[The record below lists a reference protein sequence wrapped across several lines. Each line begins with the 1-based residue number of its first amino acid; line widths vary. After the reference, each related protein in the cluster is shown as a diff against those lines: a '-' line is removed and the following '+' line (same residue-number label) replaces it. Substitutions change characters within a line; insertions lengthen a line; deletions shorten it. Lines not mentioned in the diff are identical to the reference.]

1 MDKTVRSIFWLMALL
16 VVLAY
21 FAGFA
26 ADVNAIAGAGTK
38 LSYALTGRN
47 AQGNF
52 AAYPTGG

>member
-1 MDKTVRSIFWLMALL
+1 MDKTVRSVFWLMALL

-26 ADVNAIAGAGTK
+26 ADVNAIGNAGTK

-47 AQGNF
+47 AAGNF